1 MSDFYDLMR
10 DITNELIEEE
20 SIGIPSNIMQI
31 VRENFELWEFKLFPL
46 LKRQNKS
53 CYGSLVKI
61 FHSPKIGL
69 SKVTEDQLRVCFQ
82 RVKNEKLAKGLYV
95 QKGVSHVVPVANT
108 LATEAVQGQP
118 PANQVQRHTVVTT
131 PVGISKPVG
140 TSSRPVFEAGMIDPR
155 VFGWD
160 SAVVRDNSWSDV
172 REELQRLENERNEGW
187 LEWSGVD
194 EDFWQDILLA
204 IEKHDNIAS
213 KKFNV
218 NTSHSAIYRDWDTE
232 MQGIFKLLIKK
243 AVAVRK

>member
-82 RVKNEKLAKGLYV
+82 RVKNEKSAKGLYV
-95 QKGVSHVVPVANT
+95 QKGVSHVVPGANAI
-108 LATEAVQGQP
+108 ATEAVQGLP

-131 PVGISKPVG
+131 PVGISKSVG
-140 TSSRPVFEAGMIDPR
+140 VSQGGGRDPR
-155 VFGWD
+155 VYGRQGGVSPCD
-160 SAVVRDNSWSDV
+160 SWTDIND
-172 REELQRLENERNEGW
+172 EIDRLKNEREIGW
-187 LEWSGVD
+187 GDWTGID
-194 EDFWQDILLA
+194 EDLWHSLLDA
-204 IEKHDNIAS
+204 IAKYDSYNTV
-213 KKFNV
+213 KFNAEG
-218 NTSHSAIYRDWDTE
+218 SHPSFYKDLSETKR
-232 MQGIFKLLIKK
+232 KLFEVLYKK
-243 AVAVRK
+243 ALAVRK